1 MRIEATVKQRKFAAE
16 IAAGRSKRQAYTI
29 AHPEQKMSLPR
40 LRAAATRASKSPA
53 VQAEI
58 RRLLADPIILDTSPK
73 ADDPRALR
81 EHAVAS
87 MIRLTKHSD
96 GVIAAHAA
104 EWLIAFA
111 DSLEAARARKPK
123 TDAEQVISEL
133 RELYAKALNEPP
145 LVEAVTE
152 GPGDEQAGE
161 APAEN
166 LLQAAV
172 AP

>member
-1 MRIEATVKQRKFAAE
+1 MRIEPTVKQRKFAAE
-16 IAAGRSKRQAYTI
+16 IAAGRSKRQAYAI
-29 AHPEQKMSLPR
+29 AHPEQKMSLPS

-58 RRLLADPIILDTSPK
+58 RRLLTEPIILDTCPK

-104 EWLIAFA
+104 DWLIKFA
-111 DSLEAARARKPK
+111 ASLEAARESPRM
-123 TDAEQVISEL
+123 TEREQVIHEL
-133 RELYAKALNEPP
+133 RGLYAKALNGAPP
-145 LVEAVTE
+145 LVEAVPET
-152 GPGDEQAGE
+152 PGEE
-161 APAEN
+161 
-166 LLQAAV
+166 
-172 AP
+172 